1 MPTPFT
7 ARLRLKAMQ
16 AMCDAIQG
24 KSEIDIISIV
34 ENIAADFTH
43 QHKVSYGKV
52 ADYLEAQYD
61 VMTST

>member
-1 MPTPFT
+1 
-7 ARLRLKAMQ
+7 MQ

-24 KSEIDIISIV
+24 KAEIDIISIV

-43 QHKVSYGKV
+43 AHKVSYGTV